1 MTTKITHSTYYTGII
16 FIFNG
21 AGPNNTNK
29 NNNTPARYNLYFRA
43 NYVGN
48 LKLGNFGVS
57 KKLFHG
63 FPRFFNI

>member
-1 MTTKITHSTYYTGII
+1 MTTKITHSTYYTEII

-21 AGPNNTNK
+21 AGPNHTNK
-29 NNNTPARYNLYFRA
+29 NNNTLARDNLCFRT
-43 NYVGN
+43 NYVKN

-63 FPRFFNI
+63 FPSFFNT

>member
-1 MTTKITHSTYYTGII
+1 MTTKITHSTYYTEII

-21 AGPNNTNK
+21 AGPNHTNK
-29 NNNTPARYNLYFRA
+29 NNNTPARDNWYLRT
-43 NYVGN
+43 NYVAN

-57 KKLFHG
+57 KKLLHG